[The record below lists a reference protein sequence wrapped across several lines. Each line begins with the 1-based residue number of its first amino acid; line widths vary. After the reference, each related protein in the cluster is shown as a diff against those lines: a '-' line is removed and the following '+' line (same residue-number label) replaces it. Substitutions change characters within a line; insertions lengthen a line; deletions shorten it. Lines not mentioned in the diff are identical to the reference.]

1 MYVYTWS
8 FVEFLTMHVISSA
21 NDATTSLA
29 EAVIVSGCC
38 VDAAARTVFM
48 KYETK
53 SS

>member
-1 MYVYTWS
+1 MYILGPLLN
-8 FVEFLTMHVISSA
+8 FSA
-21 NDATTSLA
+21 NDATTSFA

-38 VDAAARTVFM
+38 VDAAARTVIM